1 MVVRILERQSVHHSS
16 TKNGLRS
23 RTLTETE
30 HAGLSLR
37 LEGCAVC
44 KTTDDRASLSGRHCL
59 QSLASF
65 PCPGFEP
72 ASAVSAVRVAR

>member
-1 MVVRILERQSVHHSS
+1 VMVVRILERQSVHHSS

-44 KTTDDRASLSGRHCL
+44 KTTDDRAK
-59 QSLASF
+59 LAHVILRPS
-65 PCPGFEP
+65 PVGIACNP
-72 ASAVSAVRVAR
+72 